1 MSEHTPPQGTTPAT
15 PARASGPRTVLVT
28 GAAGGLG
35 RAFAEGFAARGD
47 RVAVADIDLGGAT
60 ATAEALRATGA
71 QAEAFAVDVTNA
83 DSTAGLAAAVTEFG
97 NGSVDVVVNNAAIY
111 ATVTRSPF
119 EDIDPAEWD
128 LVMGVNLKGP
138 WLVTRAL
145 SPVLSEGARVVNLS
159 SATVFSGS
167 AHWAHY
173 VASKG
178 GVIALTRVLAKE
190 LGARNITVNA
200 IAPGFTLTEASYGLM
215 EDAESYGVDRG
226 ALQRA
231 SRPEDIV
238 GAALFLA
245 SPEAGYVTGQTMVV
259 DGGRQFI

>member
-1 MSEHTPPQGTTPAT
+1 MGWIHMPS
-15 PARASGPRTVLVT
+15 PRTVLIT

-35 RAFAEGFAARGD
+35 RAFAEGFAAQGD
-47 RVAVADIDLGGAT
+47 RIVVADINL
-60 ATAEALRATGA
+60 EGA
-71 QAEAFAVDVTNA
+71 QETVDKLKALGADAAAFEVDVTSLE
-83 DSTAGLAAAVTEFG
+83 STEALAGGAAEFG
-97 NGSVDVVVNNAAIY
+97 GGRIDVLINNAAIY

-138 WLVTRAL
+138 WLVTRSVSPFL
-145 SPVLSEGARVVNLS
+145 SDNARVVNLS

-190 LGARNITVNA
+190 LGGRGITVNA
-200 IAPGFTLTEASYGLM
+200 VAPGFTLTEASLGLM
-215 EDAESYGVDRG
+215 DNAETYGVDRG
-226 ALQRA
+226 SIKRA
-231 SRPEDIV
+231 SQPKDIV
-238 GAALFLA
+238 GTTMFLA
-245 SPEAGYVTGQTMVV
+245 SPEAEYITGQTLIV

>member
-1 MSEHTPPQGTTPAT
+1 MSSPNAT
-15 PARASGPRTVLVT
+15 PQSRTVLIT

-35 RAFAEGFAARGD
+35 RAFAEGFAAKGD
-47 RVAVADIDLGGAT
+47 RIAVADINL
-60 ATAEALRATGA
+60 EGA
-71 QAEAFAVDVTNA
+71 QETVDKLKADAAVEAQAFAVDVTSPE
-83 DSTAGLAAAVTEFG
+83 STTQLAKDVAEFG
-97 NGSVDVVVNNAAIY
+97 GGKIDVLINNAAIY

-138 WLVTRAL
+138 WMVTRAISPYL
-145 SPVLSEGARVVNLS
+145 SDNARVVNLS

-167 AHWAHY
+167 AQWAHY

-190 LGARNITVNA
+190 LGSRGITVNA
-200 IAPGFTLTEASYGLM
+200 VAPGFTLTEASLGLM
-215 EDAESYGVDRG
+215 DNAESYGVDRG
-226 ALQRA
+226 SIKRA
-231 SRPEDIV
+231 SQPEDIV
-238 GAALFLA
+238 GATLFLA
-245 SPEAGYVTGQTMVV
+245 SPDAEYITGQTLIV

>member
-1 MSEHTPPQGTTPAT
+1 MSSPNAT
-15 PARASGPRTVLVT
+15 PSPRTVLIT

-35 RAFAEGFAARGD
+35 RAFAEGFAAKGD
-47 RVAVADIDLGGAT
+47 RIAVADINL
-60 ATAEALRATGA
+60 EGA
-71 QAEAFAVDVTNA
+71 QETVGKLKANADVEAQAFAVDVTSPE
-83 DSTAGLAAAVTEFG
+83 STTQLAKDVAEFG
-97 NGSVDVVVNNAAIY
+97 GGKIDVLINNAAIY

-138 WLVTRAL
+138 WMVTRAISPHL
-145 SPVLSEGARVVNLS
+145 SDNARVVNLS

-167 AHWAHY
+167 AQWAHY

-190 LGARNITVNA
+190 LGSRGITVNA
-200 IAPGFTLTEASYGLM
+200 VAPGFTLTEASLGLM
-215 EDAESYGVDRG
+215 DNAESYGVDRG
-226 ALQRA
+226 SIKRA
-231 SRPEDIV
+231 SQPEDIV
-238 GAALFLA
+238 GATLFLA
-245 SPEAGYVTGQTMVV
+245 SPEAEYITGQTLIV

>member
-1 MSEHTPPQGTTPAT
+1 MS
-15 PARASGPRTVLVT
+15 SPRTVLIT

-35 RAFAEGFAARGD
+35 RAFAEGFAAKGD
-47 RVAVADIDLGGAT
+47 RIAVADINL
-60 ATAEALRATGA
+60 EGA
-71 QAEAFAVDVTNA
+71 QETVDKLQALGEVTAQAFAVDVTSA
-83 DSTAGLAAAVTEFG
+83 QSTYALAKEVAEFG
-97 NGSVDVVVNNAAIY
+97 GGTIDVLINNAAIY

-119 EDIDPAEWD
+119 EDIDPNEWD

-138 WLVTRAL
+138 WMMTRAVSKYL
-145 SPVLSEGARVVNLS
+145 ADNARVVNLS

-167 AHWAHY
+167 AQWAHY

-190 LGARNITVNA
+190 LGSRGITVNA
-200 IAPGFTLTEASYGLM
+200 VAPGFTLTEASLNLM

-226 ALQRA
+226 SIKRA
-231 SRPEDIV
+231 SQPQDIV
-238 GAALFLA
+238 GATLFLA
-245 SPEAGYVTGQTMVV
+245 SPEAEYITGQTLIV